1 MSEHQHQIPQVD
13 FTCKQLLF
21 LKYLNAE
28 CANGILYDFAII
40 WTIRQ
45 NWFKVRVGNILKK
58 KNKFT
63 NLFTQILYV
72 CKLYKI
78 QGTYF

>member
-58 KNKFT
+58 KQHKFCSHKFCMYA
-63 NLFTQILYV
+63 NCI
-72 CKLYKI
+72 
-78 QGTYF
+78 